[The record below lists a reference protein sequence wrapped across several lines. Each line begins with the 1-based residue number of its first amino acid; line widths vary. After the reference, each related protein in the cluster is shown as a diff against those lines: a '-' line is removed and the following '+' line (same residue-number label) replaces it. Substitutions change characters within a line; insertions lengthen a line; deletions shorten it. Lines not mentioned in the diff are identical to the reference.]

1 MRCIG
6 RIAIL
11 LGILV
16 LAGGCGQTETTT
28 TKAGPESST
37 VREPALYVSDTLGV
51 DPGPTWLALAP
62 QSRELYVGHLSYQS
76 ASGVVSIIDLDDRT
90 LTDTLILPAAAGP
103 EGSMTQVGTH
113 PAEPVAYIVNDA
125 ASPELVVIDT
135 ETHETTTTVPLGIDD
150 GGAIAVD
157 PSGDAL
163 YLTDSATGSIVVLD
177 STTFEQVGSV
187 EVGGSPV
194 TITVDP
200 SGRQLY
206 VPDHNNNVVTVIDID
221 SLEVL
226 ATVSTHETPWWV
238 AVDESTGTALVNHLN
253 DASLL
258 VFDTTSFETRT
269 DIRLPSP
276 ATAVAVDKEAGA
288 IYTPL
293 AGFQPDGTVL
303 VLDSSTG
310 EEIGTVTVGM
320 LPMGVVVDPPTGM
333 VYVANRD
340 AGTISVLT
348 SDADDSTD
356 QPGPSGEA
364 RAADP
369 GAELTLLTE
378 VDFSTLDGFEP
389 FVEEGQDATGAPTTF
404 TAQLVDGR
412 MRFAETGTDAM
423 YVTEGLGLP
432 PTPAIK
438 VEATLG
444 FAEPDPS
451 LPETAIGGVLVWA
464 ENGEGYGL
472 VCAADGSGHLLLLG
486 SDHTSV
492 LESYDAACGSDNTIA
507 LEVTG
512 ELVTGSDGLSI
523 DLPGAGRILSM
534 PGTVMGPFIDVGFMT
549 AAGTTEADAPAL
561 DVSSYTVW
569 IGQ

>member
-28 TKAGPESST
+28 TRAGPEPST
-37 VREPALYVSDTLGV
+37 ERAPALYVSDTLGV

-76 ASGVVSIIDLDDRT
+76 ANGVVSIIDLDDRT
-90 LTDTLILPAAAGP
+90 LTDTLVLPAAAGP
-103 EGSMTQVGTH
+103 EGAMTEVATH
-113 PAEPVAYIVNDA
+113 SSEPIAYVVNDA

-135 ETHETTTTVPLGIDD
+135 ETHETLETVPLGLDD

-157 PSGDAL
+157 PSGDTL

-187 EVGGSPV
+187 DVGGFPV
-194 TITVDP
+194 SITADP
-200 SGRQLY
+200 SRPQVY
-206 VPDHNNNVVTVIDID
+206 VPDPDRNTVSVIDTD
-221 SLEVL
+221 TLKVL
-226 ATVSTHETPWWV
+226 ATVSTHDTPWWV

-258 VFDTTSFETRT
+258 VFDTTRFDTRG
-269 DIRLPSP
+269 DIPLPTP
-276 ATAVAVDKEAGA
+276 ATAVAVDAQAGV
-288 IYTPL
+288 IYAPL
-293 AGFQPDGTVL
+293 AGFDADGTVL

-310 EEIGTVTVGM
+310 KELGTVTVGT
-320 LPMGVVVDPPTGM
+320 LPVGVLVDPSTGL
-333 VYVANRD
+333 VFVANRD
-340 AGTISVLT
+340 AGTVSVLT
-348 SDADDSTD
+348 SDPAAATD
-356 QPGPSGEA
+356 QSAPSSDA

-369 GAELTLLTE
+369 SAELMLLGE
-378 VDFSTLDGFEP
+378 VDFSALDGFEP

-444 FAEPDPS
+444 FVEPLESVPG
-451 LPETAIGGVLVWA
+451 TALGGVVVWA
-464 ENGEGYGL
+464 ENGEGYAL
-472 VCAADGSGHLLLLG
+472 VCAADGSGLVLLLR
-486 SDHTSV
+486 SDHNSV
-492 LESYDAACGSDNTIA
+492 LESHAAECGPVNTIA

-523 DLPGAGRILSM
+523 DLPGAEGILSM
-534 PGTVMGPFIDVGFMT
+534 RGTVMGPFVDVGFMT
-549 AAGTTEADAPAL
+549 AAGTPGVDAPAL

-569 IGQ
+569 VGE